1 MAEAVRLLLVAPMRI
16 EARALRAG
24 CRTTEVVRCGIGPS
38 AAARAAATIPLTGC
52 RPLAI
57 AGFCGGLQL
66 GLLPGD
72 VVVASEVR
80 GAEATIFLPCAEAV
94 AHALRSSGSTVHIG
108 PIMSRPGLVYG
119 RQRSV
124 LTADGALV
132 VDMESAWLLEVFARI
147 ASLPAATAV
156 VRVVLDGTGRFAL
169 ARSAVTSVKA
179 YRVLRTVGRTLESW
193 ASSPSS

>member
-1 MAEAVRLLLVAPMRI
+1 
-16 EARALRAG
+16 
-24 CRTTEVVRCGIGPS
+24 
-38 AAARAAATIPLTGC
+38 
-52 RPLAI
+52 
-57 AGFCGGLQL
+57 
-66 GLLPGD
+66 
-72 VVVASEVR
+72 
-80 GAEATIFLPCAEAV
+80 
-94 AHALRSSGSTVHIG
+94 
-108 PIMSRPGLVYG
+108 
-119 RQRSV
+119 
-124 LTADGALV
+124 LV